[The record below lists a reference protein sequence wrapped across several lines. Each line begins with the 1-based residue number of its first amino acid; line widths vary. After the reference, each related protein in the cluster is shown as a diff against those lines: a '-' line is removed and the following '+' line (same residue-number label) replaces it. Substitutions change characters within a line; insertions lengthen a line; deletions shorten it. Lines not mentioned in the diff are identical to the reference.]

1 VAIAAGLTILL
12 ALTSCLRNE
21 AVAPFPVATGTHAHG
36 SLPLRYDELAWV
48 LAVARD
54 RDGVPRLGLPE
65 ARLRLSRALGD
76 LAAGDPYA
84 DPARFPTDEDALAWL
99 VNAHVAWVVALHN
112 APELTADGVE
122 ALRSVPF
129 PLAGGRWT
137 LARLE
142 REVLTRAPSEPRL
155 ALLLNPG
162 FAGGP
167 PLPETALE
175 GHTLS
180 WQLAEH
186 AASCGR
192 SASFWSFDPVRRE
205 IRISAFTTYMPG
217 LPAPLPQRARRLL
230 DLVPPSPELRVA
242 MVAGCGEA
250 LQRCSVGLLP
260 LDSRRWG
267 HAS

>member
-1 VAIAAGLTILL
+1 VALAGGLFVLL
-12 ALTSCLRNE
+12 AFTSCVRDE
-21 AVAPFPVATGTHAHG
+21 AVTPFPVAIGTRARG
-36 SLPLRYDELAWV
+36 NLPPRHDDLAWV
-48 LAVARD
+48 LAID
-54 RDGVPRLGLPE
+54 RGRGGVPRLGLPE
-65 ARLRLSRALGD
+65 PRSRLSRALGD
-76 LAAGDPYA
+76 LAEGGPFTEPGRY
-84 DPARFPTDEDALAWL
+84 PTEEDALAWL

-112 APELTADGVE
+112 APELATREVT
-122 ALRSVPF
+122 ALRSVAF

-142 REVLTRAPSEPRL
+142 REVLARAPSEPRL

-167 PLPETALE
+167 PLPATVLE

-186 AASCGR
+186 AAICGR
-192 SASFWSFDPVRRE
+192 ASSFWSFDPTRRE
-205 IRISAFTTYMPG
+205 LRISGFTAHMPG

-230 DLVPPSPELRVA
+230 DLVPPPVELRAA

-250 LQRCSVGLLP
+250 LQRCSVELLP
-260 LDSRRWG
+260 LDTRRWG
-267 HAS
+267 RP